1 LDSDLVG
8 GKLNGDALEQ
18 EIFLGVTDARAGDA
32 GSSDSINNVNAVGFL
47 ELVAHHEAQGAGIE
61 QFHVG
66 RKGAVALQVAD
77 EMDAKP
83 FVREEQVAR
92 AEDEGLH
99 PTLMRVMG
107 FPSGSMVW
115 TAQAMQGS
123 KEWMVRRTSRGFSG
137 STTGLP
143 TRDAS

>member
-47 ELVAHHEAQGAGIE
+47 ELVAHHEAQRAGIE

-66 RKGAVALQVAD
+66 RERVL
-77 EMDAKP
+77 
-83 FVREEQVAR
+83 AR
-92 AEDEGLH
+92 GRARC
-99 PTLMRVMG
+99 PQRAA
-107 FPSGSMVW
+107 SG
-115 TAQAMQGS
+115 
-123 KEWMVRRTSRGFSG
+123 
-137 STTGLP
+137 
-143 TRDAS
+143 